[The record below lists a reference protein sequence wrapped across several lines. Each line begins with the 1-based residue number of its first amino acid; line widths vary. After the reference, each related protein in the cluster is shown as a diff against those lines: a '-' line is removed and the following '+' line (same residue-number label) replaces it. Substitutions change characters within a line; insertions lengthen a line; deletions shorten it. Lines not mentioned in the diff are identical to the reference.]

1 MAEPQMTDD
10 NEIEYDEVDMGDQGV
25 VANVTPDDV
34 DVQSNKIED
43 FVNAIQSK
51 RYTDAES
58 QFNDMIGDRL
68 QQRLDQAKVDIANRI
83 YNAEQEVENEPE
95 EVED

>member
-10 NEIEYDEVDMGDQGV
+10 NEVEYDEVDMGDQGI
-25 VANVTPDDV
+25 V
-34 DVQSNKIED
+34 DMDKEAHKIED
-43 FVNAIQSK
+43 FVNAIQNK
-51 RYTDAES
+51 QYTDAES
-58 QFNDMIGDRL
+58 QFNDLIGDRL

-83 YNAEQEVENEPE
+83 YNAEQEVEDEPE